1 MSAPKTA
8 REHAAATLLKAVGSL
23 SSAAMAK
30 MEREMPWFTTLS
42 AEDRSWVGMVLQA
55 GVKAF
60 IHWFRDQ
67 PDDITVGQTGLV
79 QEVFGAAPRALAGV
93 INLQQT
99 VELVRLTID
108 VVEQHL
114 DALLGEELAPMVHL
128 GVLQYGRE
136 LAFAT
141 AEVYARAAEQR
152 GAWDARLEALVVDS
166 VLRSGHDDTVLSR
179 ASALGWVDQGTVVVL
194 MGSAPE
200 GSAEDAFH
208 HVRRIARQRD
218 FTALC
223 AVQGDRMV
231 VVLGGAGDPMP
242 TAEAVTGQFAD
253 GPVVV
258 GPRAESLTTAHL
270 SAVAATAGHR
280 VAGAWPDAPRPVLAD
295 DLLPE
300 RVLAGDTRARQQ
312 LLDVHDLLAEGRG
325 TLVET
330 LDAWFTSGR
339 STEAT
344 GRALF
349 VHPNTVRY
357 RLRQVA
363 ELTGLSPTD
372 PREAHTLA
380 LALTLGRLERGLLVT
395 DPLHLT
401 DR

>member
-1 MSAPKTA
+1 MTDTGAA
-8 REHAAATLLKAVGSL
+8 RQQAAATLLKAVGSL

-30 MEREMPWFTTLS
+30 MEREMPWFPKLS

-114 DALLGEELAPMVHL
+114 DSLLGEELAPMVHL

-166 VLRSGHDDTVLSR
+166 VLRSGHDDTVVSR
-179 ASALGWVDQGTVVVL
+179 ASALGWVERGEVVVM
-194 MGSAPE
+194 MGAAPS
-200 GSAEDAFH
+200 GSTEEAFH

-218 FTALC
+218 FAALC

-231 VVLGGAGDPMP
+231 VVIGGPGDPMP
-242 TAEAVTGQFAD
+242 TAEAITPQFAA

-258 GPRAESLTTAHL
+258 GPRADGLTTAHR
-270 SAVAATAGHR
+270 SALAAAAGHR
-280 VAGAWPDAPRPVLAD
+280 VATAWPDAPRPVLAD

-300 RVLAGDTRARQQ
+300 RVLAGDIRAREQ
-312 LLDVHDLLAEGRG
+312 LLEVHTLLADGRG

-330 LDAWFTSGR
+330 LDAWFASGR

-372 PREAHTLA
+372 PRDAHTCA
-380 LALTLGRLERGLLVT
+380 LALTIGRLGRELGDNWRRVPT
-395 DPLHLT
+395 DG
-401 DR
+401 